1 MPELPEVETS
11 RKDLEE
17 FFTGASLTVCRIL
30 DRRILVGDSC
40 PSLPGKGWV
49 GTGIGRHGKTLILGF
64 SKKGQEKETVGP
76 GETRDLLFLLSRF
89 GMSGGWRRIDTPRN
103 PPHTHLEIRFSDRHS
118 RLVWVDPRRFGRIEF
133 TGDPWISGLLSHVG
147 PDALAVSPDEFALI
161 LRNTSR
167 SLRGALMD
175 QRLIAGI
182 GNIYMA
188 EILFRAGLSP
198 FRESRS
204 LHRREARVL
213 YSSLQSI
220 LRAAI
225 SEGGSTIHSFTREDG
240 RNGGY
245 QKLHLVYGREGQPCF
260 RCGLPIQKVVLEA
273 RSLYFCS
280 SCQSPGKSTNRSIS
294 RRDSLEN

>member
-11 RKDLEE
+11 RKDLEG

-30 DRRILVGDSC
+30 DRRIRIGDSC
-40 PSLPGKGWV
+40 SSLPGEGWV

-64 SKKGQEKETVGP
+64 SKKGQGKETGSPKKAGNV
-76 GETRDLLFLLSRF
+76 LFLLTRF

-118 RLVWVDPRRFGRIEF
+118 RLVWIDPRRFGRIEF
-133 TGDPWISGLLSHVG
+133 TKSPSTSSLLSHVG
-147 PDALAVSPDEFALI
+147 PDTLSVSPDEFAEI
-161 LRNTSR
+161 VRNTSR

-175 QRLIAGI
+175 QRLLAGI

-198 FRESRS
+198 FRKGRS
-204 LHRREARVL
+204 LNRREAGIL
-213 YSSLQSI
+213 YSSLQST

-245 QKLHLVYGREGQPCF
+245 QKLHLVYGREGEPCF
-260 RCGLPIQKVVLEA
+260 QCGLPIQKVVLEA
-273 RSLYFCS
+273 RSLYYCS
-280 SCQSPGKSTNRSIS
+280 SCQFPGKSTSRSIS